1 MEFTGYLD
9 FWFTNLPLVERV
21 EPFLSLGIRRLDVWC
36 WRSVPMG
43 ELAAECKRLGCVI
56 NSTFDDQMGSLAD
69 PADNETTLRNWAES
83 LEMAERYDVEH
94 LFIFS
99 NQVDAVDGR
108 EWTRRLSRNLT
119 TAEQYA
125 NLLDQ
130 TEEIL
135 KLVEQTQ
142 VEVWVEALNEFHIQ
156 GGVLVHD
163 HELAA
168 DWVRRFAHPQF
179 RLAFDCYHQQRT
191 AGNLIWGLE
200 AYHGLYPTVHVGDV
214 PTRQEPGTGEINF
227 HGIART
233 LGELAFDGLV
243 GLEFYPS
250 ATEEAALER
259 VRAIFDPLPSDRED
273 HAQAAI
279 AVR

>member
-9 FWFTNLPLVERV
+9 FWFTGVPLVERV
-21 EPFLSLGIRRLDVWC
+21 GRFLALGIRRFDVWC
-36 WRSVPMG
+36 WRSVPMV
-43 ELAAECKRLGCVI
+43 ELAAECRRLGCVL
-56 NSTFDDQMGSLAD
+56 NSTFDEEMGSLVD
-69 PADNETTLRNWAES
+69 PADNDRTLRSWAES
-83 LEMAERYDVEH
+83 LEMAERYGVEH

-99 NQVDAVDGR
+99 NQVDIVDGR

-119 TAEQYA
+119 EAEQYA

-130 TEEIL
+130 TAKIL

-163 HELAA
+163 HDLAA

-179 RLAFDCYHQQRT
+179 RLSFDCYHQQRT
-191 AGNLIWGLE
+191 AGNLIYGLE
-200 AYHGLYPTVHVGDV
+200 AYQGLYPTVHVGDV

-227 HGIART
+227 QAIARK
-233 LGELAFDGLV
+233 LKELAFDGFI

-250 ATEEAALER
+250 VAEERAVER
-259 VRAIFDPLPSDRED
+259 VRSIFDW
-273 HAQAAI
+273 
-279 AVR
+279 